1 MKYNLVKEKTYNI
14 AASSLADWYEVYGM
28 YKNSRNE
35 YQKIHVGGYNTCN
48 MNFNIREAPLTKQ
61 INEAGEYFNN
71 DIDAFNSLFELKWSS
86 EKIRFKKKHGLDSS
100 FEGFERKETW
110 KMPKGSFPTLKMT
123 SQDSKNIVFVG
134 VCEYLTTYTG
144 VEKNGYIFM
153 FQTRTDN
160 GTNETQLVD
169 CVEKVRFFSNL
180 TWNDSH
186 HDITFDGFKYLID
199 EIKFPNVFNKRLVD
213 DVKKIE
219 KSKAAKGSFFVFKK
233 DKITYEIHKK
243 FYSAN

>member
-14 AASSLADWYEVYGM
+14 ASSSLADWYTVYGM

-35 YQKIHVGGYNTCN
+35 YQKIHIGGYNTCS
-48 MNFNIREAPLTKQ
+48 MNFNTREAPSVKHLPT
-61 INEAGEYFNN
+61 AGEYFNN

-86 EKIRFKKKHGLDSS
+86 EKISFKKKHGLDYS
-100 FEGFERKETW
+100 FEDFERKKTW
-110 KMPKGSFPTLKMT
+110 KMPKGSFPILKIT

-134 VCEYLTTYTG
+134 VSEYLTTYTG

-153 FQTRTDN
+153 FQTRTN
-160 GTNETQLVD
+160 KTQLVD

-180 TWNDSH
+180 TWNNYNH
-186 HDITFDGFKYLID
+186 NITWNGFKYLID

-219 KSKAAKGSFFVFKK
+219 KSNPEKGSFFVFKK
-233 DKITYEIHKK
+233 GRITYEIHKK
-243 FYSAN
+243 FYN